1 MKVFISPKEWSHSID
16 RFESNHMVS
25 LQDPDADLNDLR
37 PEWIHKENHLIGLF
51 YDCDIPEHE
60 HAPRAACIREV
71 IDWLKP
77 RCKSDSR
84 NQIVIHCDAGLGR
97 SPAIGYIAWALH
109 YGPGLEEKAFRK
121 MQDSCFN
128 TQIIPNTIIVMHA
141 DDYLKRDGKLSEVL
155 TQWNHR
161 VTWRRTFR

>member
-77 RCKSDSR
+77 RCKSDSK
-84 NQIVIHCDAGLGR
+84 NQFVIHCDAGLGR

-109 YGPGLEEKAFRK
+109 YGPGLEERRSGKCRIPVSTLRSYPIPSL
-121 MQDSCFN
+121 SCMRMTTSKETENYPKFSHN
-128 TQIIPNTIIVMHA
+128 GTT
-141 DDYLKRDGKLSEVL
+141 E
-155 TQWNHR
+155 
-161 VTWRRTFR
+161 